1 MESFLGLLIVPATVI
16 IKSIILSI
24 NIEVITV
31 LTLDI
36 FGFKALWS
44 PYFLL
49 ILVAL
54 SAVFFILTTKYRRLF
69 AGSEPLTRKQGTLFI
84 LSMVLLYAIKGSP
97 LDLLAHLMFYIHMI
111 QMAVLVLVIP
121 PIFILSIPNW
131 FWEKVLNIS
140 RIDSVFK
147 FLTKPLIA
155 LILFNGFFSFY
166 HVPIIFDHVMQNF
179 WLHAG
184 YSILL
189 FLVAI
194 FMWWPL
200 LNQLPE
206 HQTLSGI
213 KKVGYIFAD
222 GILLTPACAL
232 IIFADN
238 PLYATYSD
246 PHVWGQVMSL
256 CVGAANFES
265 LNLSGP
271 QLFSSM
277 SILEDQRLG
286 GVLMKIIQEIV
297 YGVILGRVFFEW
309 YRKDQ
314 EESER
319 EIKQSLN
326 PSLIK

>member
-1 MESFLGLLIVPATVI
+1 
-16 IKSIILSI
+16 
-24 NIEVITV
+24 V

-49 ILVAL
+49 TLIAITVGYF
-54 SAVFFILTTKYRRLF
+54 VLTTKYRSLF
-69 AGSEPLTRKQGTLFI
+69 LDSKPLTKTQGSLF
-84 LSMVLLYAIKGSP
+84 LFSMILLYAIKVSP
-97 LDLLAHLMFYIHMI
+97 IDLLAHLMFWVHMI
-111 QMAVLVLVIP
+111 QMAVLVLVVP

-131 FWEKVLNIS
+131 FWRKLFTIRAIN
-140 RIDSVFK
+140 SVFLV
-147 FLTKPLIA
+147 LTKPLIA
-155 LILFNGFFSFY
+155 LIVFNGLFSFY
-166 HVPIIFDHVMQNF
+166 HVPMIFDHVMQNV

-189 FLVAI
+189 FIVAT

-200 LNQLPE
+200 LNQMPE
-206 HQTLSGI
+206 HQTLSGL

-232 IIFADN
+232 IIFADT
-238 PLYATYSD
+238 PMYGTYSD
-246 PHVWGQVMSL
+246 PNVWGQVMSL
-256 CVGAANFES
+256 CVGSANFQS

-271 QLFSSM
+271 ELFSSI
-277 SILEDQRLG
+277 SLLHDQQLG
-286 GVLMKIIQEIV
+286 GVLMKIIQEII
-297 YGVILGRVFFEW
+297 YGVILGHVFFEW

-314 EESER
+314 ADSER
-319 EIKQSLN
+319 EMKQSLN

>member
-1 MESFLGLLIVPATVI
+1 M
-16 IKSIILSI
+16 
-24 NIEVITV
+24 

-49 ILVAL
+49 TLIVLTVA
-54 SAVFFILTTKYRRLF
+54 FFLLTTKYRHLF
-69 AGSEPLTRKQGTLFI
+69 FESEPLTKKQGFLF
-84 LSMVLLYAIKGSP
+84 LSSMVLLYAIKGSP
-97 LDLLAHLMFYIHMI
+97 LDLLAHLMFYVHMI
-111 QMAVLVLVIP
+111 QMAVLVLVVP
-121 PIFILSIPNW
+121 PLFILGVPDWVWRKLFSIR
-131 FWEKVLNIS
+131 I
-140 RIDSVFK
+140 IDSVFRL
-147 FLTKPLIA
+147 LTKPLIA

-166 HVPIIFDHVMQNF
+166 HVPIIFDHVMQNV

-200 LNQLPE
+200 INPLPE
-206 HQTLSGI
+206 HQTLNGL

-232 IIFADN
+232 IIFADT

-246 PHVWGQVMSL
+246 PAVWGQMMSL
-256 CVGAANFES
+256 CVGAANFDS

-271 QLFSSM
+271 ELFSSM
-277 SILEDQRLG
+277 STLHDQQLG
-286 GVLMKIIQEIV
+286 GVLMKIIQEII
-297 YGVILGRVFFEW
+297 YGLMLGHVFFEW

-314 EESER
+314 ADSER
-319 EIKQSLN
+319 EMNQTLH

>member
-1 MESFLGLLIVPATVI
+1 VI
-16 IKSIILSI
+16 W
-24 NIEVITV
+24 V

-49 ILVAL
+49 ILIAITVGYF
-54 SAVFFILTTKYRRLF
+54 VLTTKYRSLF
-69 AGSEPLTRKQGTLFI
+69 LDSEPLTKKQGGLFL
-84 LSMVLLYAIKGSP
+84 LSMILLYAIKGSP
-97 LDLLAHLMFYIHMI
+97 IDLLAHLMFWVHMI
-111 QMAVLVLVIP
+111 QMAALVLVVP

-131 FWEKVLNIS
+131 FWRKLFSNGVVN
-140 RIDSVFK
+140 SVFVV
-147 FLTKPLIA
+147 LTKPLIA
-155 LILFNGFFSFY
+155 LIVFNGLFSFY
-166 HVPIIFDHVMQNF
+166 HVPMIFDHVMQNV

-189 FLVAI
+189 FIVAT

-200 LNQLPE
+200 LNQMPD
-206 HQTLSGI
+206 HQTLSGL

-232 IIFADN
+232 IIFADT
-238 PLYATYSD
+238 PMYGTYSD

-256 CVGAANFES
+256 CVGTANFES

-271 QLFSSM
+271 ELFSSM
-277 SILEDQRLG
+277 SLLHDQQLG
-286 GVLMKIIQEIV
+286 GVLMKIIQEII
-297 YGVILGRVFFEW
+297 YGVILGHVFFEW

-314 EESER
+314 ADSER
-319 EIKQSLN
+319 EMKQTLN

>member
-1 MESFLGLLIVPATVI
+1 L
-16 IKSIILSI
+16 SIILL
-24 NIEVITV
+24 NHNEVIWV

-49 ILVAL
+49 TLIVIT
-54 SAVFFILTTKYRRLF
+54 VGYFVLTTKYRSLF
-69 AGSEPLTRKQGTLFI
+69 SDVEPLTKTQGALFL
-84 LSMVLLYAIKGSP
+84 LSMILLYAIKGSP
-97 LDLLAHLMFYIHMI
+97 VDLLAHLMFWVHMI
-111 QMAVLVLVIP
+111 QMAALVLIVP
-121 PIFILSIPNW
+121 PLFIMAVPDW
-131 FWEKVLNIS
+131 FWRKIFSVS
-140 RIDSVFK
+140 VIDSLFK
-147 FLTKPLIA
+147 LFSNPLIA
-155 LILFNGFFSFY
+155 LIAFNGFFSFH
-166 HVPIIFDHVMQNF
+166 HVPIIFDHIMQNA

-189 FLVAI
+189 FAVAI

-200 LNQLPE
+200 LNQMPE
-206 HQTLSGI
+206 HQTLNGL

-232 IIFADN
+232 IIFADT
-238 PLYATYSD
+238 PMYATYSD

-256 CVGAANFES
+256 CVGSANFDS

-277 SILEDQRLG
+277 SLLHDQQLG
-286 GVLMKIIQEIV
+286 GVLMKIIQEII
-297 YGVILGRVFFEW
+297 YGVILGHVFFEW

-314 EESER
+314 SDSEK
-319 EIKQSLN
+319 EMKQPLN
-326 PSLIK
+326 PLLIK